1 MPATQEQNAL
11 EEEALA
17 ILLRLEYKKPEAKE
31 MIKAALERNPKLK
44 TSEELLNEIYRQ
56 QRLAVEPA

>member
-1 MPATQEQNAL
+1 
-11 EEEALA
+11 
-17 ILLRLEYKKPEAKE
+17 

-44 TSEELLNEIYRQ
+44 TSEDLLNEIYRQ